1 MGILELKNKV
11 HQQIDNSDETI
22 LIQVFNLLE
31 KHANKIIAYD
41 ASGNPLNIEA
51 YNNLIEVGIEDVK
64 QGRIISHEDLLKEIQ
79 DWKNGL

>member
-31 KHANKIIAYD
+31 HHASKTIAYD
-41 ASGNPLNIEA
+41 AAGNSLTIQQYNEEIDKGIKDIKDGKFLSQEALENEIE
-51 YNNLIEVGIEDVK
+51 N
-64 QGRIISHEDLLKEIQ
+64 
-79 DWKNGL
+79 WK